1 MRLSCSFRSSAK
13 PISSLEAGSELIY
26 RDIIMSL
33 QRQITADL
41 KTAMKNKDRA
51 RTDAV
56 RVLIG
61 EFQRQPDKEL
71 SDQQVAGIIKK
82 LIKSEKELLA
92 VSGQEDSGFIAV
104 LEAYLPRQ
112 ASEEEIRQ
120 WISSHIDFSEFNNK
134 MQAMKPIMA
143 HFGGNADGNT
153 VKKILQSFEK

>member
-1 MRLSCSFRSSAK
+1 
-13 PISSLEAGSELIY
+13 
-26 RDIIMSL
+26 MSL
-33 QRQITADL
+33 QTRITADL

-61 EFQRQPDKEL
+61 EFQRQPEKEL

-92 VSGQEDSGFIAV
+92 ASGREDSGFMEV
-104 LEAYLPRQ
+104 LESYLPQQ
-112 ASEEEIRQ
+112 ASEEEIRE
-120 WISSHIDFSEFNNK
+120 WIAANIDFSKFGNK
-134 MQAMKPIMA
+134 MQAMKPIMT

-153 VKKILQSFEK
+153 VKKILQTFND

>member
-1 MRLSCSFRSSAK
+1 
-13 PISSLEAGSELIY
+13 
-26 RDIIMSL
+26 MSL
-33 QRQITADL
+33 QTRITADL
-41 KTAMKNKDRA
+41 KTAMKNRDRA

-104 LEAYLPRQ
+104 LEGYLPQQ
-112 ASEEEIRQ
+112 ASEEEIRE
-120 WISSHIDFSEFNNK
+120 WISAHINFSEFNNK

-143 HFGGNADGNT
+143 HFGGNADGSA
-153 VKKILQSFEK
+153 VKKILQSFDD

>member
-1 MRLSCSFRSSAK
+1 
-13 PISSLEAGSELIY
+13 
-26 RDIIMSL
+26 MSL
-33 QRQITADL
+33 QKQISADL
-41 KTAMKNKDRA
+41 KTSMKNRDKV

-92 VSGQEDSGFIAV
+92 ASGAEESGFIEV
-104 LEAYLPRQ
+104 LEGYLPRQ
-112 ASEEEIRQ
+112 ASEEEIRE
-120 WISSHIDFSEFNNK
+120 WIDTHIDFSAFNNK

-143 HFGGNADGNT
+143 HFAGNADGNT
-153 VKKILQSFEK
+153 VKKILQSLAD